1 MQMRNTI
8 RLARNHGRLALL
20 ALALA
25 VGLAPAALHAQ
36 VSSYGDK
43 ETGENSGNEL
53 PAVLKGASIDQHLN
67 TQLPDVPFTDET
79 GTPVHTGQYFGPNG
93 KPAILALVYFSC
105 PMLCSEEMD
114 GLTQSLAMVHLDPA
128 KDFNVLIISIDT
140 TDTPA
145 EAAKKKALYT
155 RRYARPGTEAG
166 WHFLTG
172 PQSSIDAVTKAIGF
186 GAVRIASP
194 DGKTTQFAHAS
205 SIQVLTP
212 EGKIAQY
219 YLGVEYAPK
228 DLLLGLI
235 EASDHKIGSPVAN
248 ILTYCYHYDPHR
260 NKHSLIVSRVVQF
273 GGMIT
278 VAGLGGFMF
287 LMFRRDLKLGR
298 EHQLTRRDDRT

>member
-1 MQMRNTI
+1 MQQQTTI
-8 RLARNHGRLALL
+8 RKGLIAARLGLL
-20 ALALA
+20 A
-25 VGLAPAALHAQ
+25 AALGLCSAVLPAQ

-43 ETGENSGNEL
+43 QMGENSGNEL
-53 PAVLKGASIDQHLN
+53 PAVLKSASIDQHLN
-67 TQLPDVPFTDET
+67 AQVPDVPFVDEA
-79 GTPVHTGQYFGPNG
+79 GNSVHLGQYFAGG
-93 KPAILALVYFSC
+93 KPSVLALVYFSC
-105 PMLCSEEMD
+105 PMLCSEELD

-128 KDFNVLIISIDT
+128 KDFNVLVVSIDP
-140 TDTPA
+140 TDTPTV
-145 EAAKKKALYT
+145 AAQKKALYT

-172 PQSSIDAVTKAIGF
+172 PQSSIDAVTKAVGF
-186 GAVRIASP
+186 GYVKVPAA
-194 DGKTTQFAHAS
+194 DGKTMQYAHAS
-205 SIQVLTP
+205 TIQVLTP
-212 EGKIAQY
+212 EGRVAQY

-260 NKHSLIVSRVVQF
+260 NKHSLIVARVVQF

-298 EHQLTRRDDRT
+298 DHALTRREDL